1 MLIDHICLAV
11 KSLKSSSNRICKILG
26 YCEKTSAVKNS
37 VQDVN
42 VLFLAKKGSL
52 DIKLIE
58 PASKDSPLI
67 SFLRTRGEG
76 LHHIGFKSDD
86 VNLALDLIQ
95 QNGARVTSEAVPGE
109 AFDDELIAFAYIA
122 GGLNIE
128 IIDTDKR
135 RNLKPVNTNPITSN
149 EQ

>member
-11 KSLKSSSNRICKILG
+11 KSLNSSTKRICEILG
-26 YCEKTSAVKNS
+26 YHEKTTPVKNT

-42 VLFLAKKGSL
+42 VQFLAKEGSL
-52 DIKLIE
+52 DLKLIE

-67 SFLRTRGEG
+67 NFLRTRGEG
-76 LHHIGFKSDD
+76 LHHVCFKEDD
-86 VNLALDLIQ
+86 LNKALGHIQ
-95 QNGARVTSEAVPGE
+95 QKGARVTAEPIPGE
-109 AFDDELIAFAYIA
+109 TLDEDFIASAYVA

-135 RNLKPVNTNPITSN
+135 RNLIDPLPQILSIR
-149 EQ
+149 